1 MEAHGLHLAVY
12 LVCPALRR
20 QGWFSPFKTA
30 YDVMNNWG
38 ANHGAISYGH
48 IGADLITFCSMLR
61 IPVAMHN
68 VPVDKIFRPACVERV
83 RHGQGRRG
91 LSRVRELR
99 PVLQKIIN
107 RKNRRGGILRRSDC
121 QKRSRRAAFFA
132 IIEAVMKMLKKEAEQ
147 RQAIEMLCTDMLVP
161 QEHLLRKIDAAVD
174 FTHIYELVE
183 DLYCEDNGRPSCD
196 PVVLFKLVL
205 IQHLFGIRSLRQTMR
220 DAEVNVAY
228 RWFLG
233 YTMSQN
239 LPHFAT
245 ISYAFCHRFTAE
257 VIEGVFRWILEEV
270 ARAGYLSPEV
280 VFVDGTHI
288 KANAN
293 LKKRVKKEIPV
304 AAKRYQEQ
312 LDAEIEAD
320 RAAHGKKPLKKKDDD
335 DDSTPSRDRKRSP
348 NRRPIRTAACFRR
361 ASIGN
366 ASPTRRIRSATG
378 GAMCWKR
385 RSRPAMSTT
394 ASPLTLCLSVWS
406 STIPRRG

>member
-1 MEAHGLHLAVY
+1 M
-12 LVCPALRR
+12 
-20 QGWFSPFKTA
+20 
-30 YDVMNNWG
+30 
-38 ANHGAISYGH
+38 
-48 IGADLITFCSMLR
+48 
-61 IPVAMHN
+61 
-68 VPVDKIFRPACVERV
+68 
-83 RHGQGRRG
+83 
-91 LSRVRELR
+91 
-99 PVLQKIIN
+99 
-107 RKNRRGGILRRSDC
+107 
-121 QKRSRRAAFFA
+121 
-132 IIEAVMKMLKKEAEQ
+132 
-147 RQAIEMLCTDMLVP
+147 
-161 QEHLLRKIDAAVD
+161 
-174 FTHIYELVE
+174 VE

-257 VIEGVFRWILEEV
+257 VIEGVFRWIMEEV

-293 LKKRVKKEIPV
+293 LKKRMKKEIPV

-320 RAAHGKKPLKKKDDD
+320 RTAHGKKPLKKKDDD
-335 DDSTPSRDRKRSP
+335 DSTPS
-348 NRRPIRTAACFRR
+348 A
-361 ASIGN
+361 
-366 ASPTRRIRSATG
+366 
-378 GAMCWKR
+378 
-385 RSRPAMSTT
+385 PAMPRTTSTLAWWSSVSGT
-394 ASPLTLCLSVWS
+394 AVLSPLES
-406 STIPRRG
+406 SSASARSWLFTGSTSCTRLPAPARV